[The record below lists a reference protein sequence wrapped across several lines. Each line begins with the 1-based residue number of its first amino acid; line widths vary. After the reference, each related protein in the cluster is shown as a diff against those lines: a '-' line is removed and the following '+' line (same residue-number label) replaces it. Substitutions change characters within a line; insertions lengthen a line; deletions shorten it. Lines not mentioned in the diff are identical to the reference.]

1 MGIDITNNLFFLP
14 RERHSYMGIYI
25 TLKVM
30 PAGVGV
36 SVGVGVGVGC
46 PCLGRK

>member
-1 MGIDITNNLFFLP
+1 LSSERYSYWGID
-14 RERHSYMGIYI
+14 I

-36 SVGVGVGVGC
+36 SVGVRVGVSVGM
-46 PCLGRK
+46 PLLGQKISYSGEI